1 MTAAKNIFLIL
12 GILCILFNLI
22 GYIGGH
28 RPFIDNPNIVEQ
40 IAYFIGSNI
49 FLIGG
54 LIFLLISNHFRKKIR
69 RKKDNNLVESLFKSY
84 DDALK

>member
-1 MTAAKNIFLIL
+1 MATAKNIFLIL
-12 GILCILFNLI
+12 GILCILFNLL

-28 RPFIDNPNIVEQ
+28 RPFIDRPNKVEQ

-54 LIFLLISNHFRKKIR
+54 LIFLFISNYLRKKIK
-69 RKKDNNLVESLFKSY
+69 RKNDKNLVESLFRSH
-84 DDALK
+84 DDAFK

>member
-1 MTAAKNIFLIL
+1 MITAKNIFLIL
-12 GILCILFNLI
+12 GILCILLNLL

-28 RPFIDNPNIVEQ
+28 RPFIDHPNKVEQ

-54 LIFLLISNHFRKKIR
+54 LIFLFISNHLRKKIK
-69 RKKDNNLVESLFKSY
+69 RKNDKKLVESLFKSH